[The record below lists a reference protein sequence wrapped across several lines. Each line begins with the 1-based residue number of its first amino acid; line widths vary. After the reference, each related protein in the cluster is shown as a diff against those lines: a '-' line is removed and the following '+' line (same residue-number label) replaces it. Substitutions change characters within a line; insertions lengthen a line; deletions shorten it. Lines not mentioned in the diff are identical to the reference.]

1 MKKLMLPVIVSA
13 IIAATATSG
22 CALAHDPKS
31 HDEKKHGHHHEV
43 ELVAG
48 LDKQQIRF
56 ADIEPFIEQAKQS
69 DLFRTEQVGN
79 SYQGRPIY
87 RISVGDGDTV
97 VFMWSQMHGDES
109 TATPALFDL
118 MQKIENDPEWRA
130 SWADDITLH
139 MIPMVNPDGAELAQR
154 YNVQGIDVNRDA
166 VALQTPEGR
175 VLMTQGKELQPD
187 FGFNLHDQSRY
198 YEVGNTGKT
207 ATISVLAPAYNHAKD
222 INDSRGR
229 AMKLIG
235 DLNTVTDAMIP
246 GHVGR
251 YNDTFAPRAF
261 GDNFSA
267 MGISTI
273 LIESGAYPQD
283 PNRQKARAA
292 NVAMLV
298 RALESIASVD
308 YADVTLEPYHSIPMN
323 NSNSFKDVIFDGVQI
338 VDGEHNYRIDIGINR
353 SADARWNG
361 AIREVGDLSVFPAF
375 ARYDAEELTYAAGK
389 AYSIPSEGL
398 TLSHHEYLSLIKDGF
413 THFSGD
419 ASTLKIST
427 HLPVLVNPR
436 SVPGSRPQQRETATF
451 LLQKQGQVAIAVL
464 AGVVLQFN

>member
-1 MKKLMLPVIVSA
+1 MKKLSLPLIFSGF
-13 IIAATATSG
+13 IAASVMSATT
-22 CALAHDPKS
+22 LAHDPKAHNEHNHS
-31 HDEKKHGHHHEV
+31 HHHDV
-43 ELVAG
+43 KLVAG

-56 ADIEPFIEQAKQS
+56 ADIEPFIEQIKQN
-69 DLFRTEQVGN
+69 DLFRTEQVGS

-87 RISVGDGDTV
+87 RISVGEGDTV

-118 MQKIENDPEWRA
+118 MEKIEKDEQWRE

-166 VALQTPEGR
+166 MALQTPEGQ
-175 VLMTQGKELQPD
+175 VLMAQSKALQPD

-235 DLNTVTDAMIP
+235 DLGAVTEAMIP

-283 PNRQKARAA
+283 PNRQKARAV
-292 NVAMLV
+292 NVAMLI
-298 RALESIASVD
+298 RALDSIANEA
-308 YADVTLEPYHSIPMN
+308 YADVTLEPYHKIPMN
-323 NSNSFKDVIFDGVQI
+323 NSNSFKDVIFDDVQV
-338 VDGEHNYRIDIGINR
+338 VDGEHTYRIDIGINR
-353 SADARWNG
+353 SADARRNG
-361 AIREVGDLSVFPAF
+361 SIREVGDLSVFPAF
-375 ARYDAEELTYAAGK
+375 ERHDAQNLTYKAGK
-389 AYSIPSEGL
+389 AYSVPAKGL
-398 TLSHHEYLSLIKDGF
+398 TLSHHEYLQLLKEGF
-413 THFSGD
+413 THFDGD
-419 ASTLKIST
+419 ADKLNIST

-436 SVPGSRPQQRETATF
+436 SLPGSRPQQRQNATF
-451 LLQKQGQVAIAVL
+451 LLQQQDEVVVAVL
-464 AGVVLQFN
+464 AGVVIQFN

>member
-1 MKKLMLPVIVSA
+1 MKKLMLALTVSA
-13 IIAATATSG
+13 FIAAAVTSAS
-22 CALAHDPKS
+22 ALAHDPKT
-31 HDEKKHGHHHEV
+31 HAEHQHGHHHDP
-43 ELVAG
+43 ELVPG

-56 ADIEPFIEQAKQS
+56 ADIEPFIEQVKQNN
-69 DLFRTEQVGN
+69 LFRTEQVGS
-79 SYQGRPIY
+79 SYQGLPIY
-87 RISVGDGDTV
+87 RISVGEGDTV

-118 MQKIENDPEWRA
+118 IQKIENDPEWRA

-166 VALQTPEGR
+166 MAQQTPEGR
-175 VLMTQGKELQPD
+175 VLMAQGRVLQPD

-229 AMKLIG
+229 AMQLIG
-235 DLNTVTDAMIP
+235 DLAAVTDAMIP

-283 PNRQKARAA
+283 PNRQKARAV

-298 RALESIASVD
+298 RALDSIASEA
-308 YADVTLEPYHSIPMN
+308 YAEVTLEPYHNIPMN
-323 NSNSFKDVIFDGVQI
+323 NSNSFKDVIFDAVQV
-338 VDGEHNYRIDIGINR
+338 VDGEHSYRIDIGVNR
-353 SADARWNG
+353 SSDARQNG
-361 AIREVGDLSVFPAF
+361 SIREVGDLSVFPAF
-375 ARYDAEELTYAAGK
+375 ERHDAKELTYKAGK
-389 AYSIPSEGL
+389 AYTIPDEGL
-398 TLSHHEYLSLIKDGF
+398 TLSHHEYLNLIKEGF

-419 ASTLKIST
+419 GSVLNIST

-436 SVPGSRPQQRETATF
+436 SIPGSRPQQRQNATF
-451 LLQKQGQVAIAVL
+451 LLQQQDQVAIAVL
-464 AGVVLQFN
+464 AGVVIQFN